1 MSGTKPTLK
10 LLREEVADDFEEKF
24 TTVENRLE
32 SLIKVN
38 ERLKEDLEKLI
49 EACGMDRHDYRRF
62 RLVGELPTQQ
72 MKVNDRLDS
81 MISKLDQ
88 VLKANQD
95 E

>member
-38 ERLKEDLEKLI
+38 ESLI
-49 EACGMDRHDYRRF
+49 
-62 RLVGELPTQQ
+62 
-72 MKVNDRLDS
+72 KVNERS
-81 MISKLDQ
+81 VWHGPS
-88 VLKANQD
+88 
-95 E
+95 